1 MDLPN
6 YNFGTGKNKQYRKVF
21 YFYWK
26 RSFCVNTFNRYF
38 SRGQFHQTLCE
49 YNVKL
54 LKDSIVVKS
63 NISCAFLTLLD
74 LFSYF
79 KTWYYEFLLLMS
91 YKETSSLWA
100 FVENICFSFNKI
112 RKKIFRHWIVSADI
126 SSSIW
131 QLCLRRVSLPISQN

>member
-1 MDLPN
+1 MDLSN
-6 YNFGTGKNKQYRKVF
+6 YNFGTGKNKQNRKVF
-21 YFYWK
+21 YFLFK
-26 RSFCVNTFNRYF
+26 VKF
-38 SRGQFHQTLCE
+38 SLFLGCQFHQTLCA

-54 LKDSIVVKS
+54 PTDSIVVKS

-91 YKETSSLWA
+91 YKETSSLLA

-131 QLCLRRVSLPISQN
+131 QLRLRRVSLPISQN